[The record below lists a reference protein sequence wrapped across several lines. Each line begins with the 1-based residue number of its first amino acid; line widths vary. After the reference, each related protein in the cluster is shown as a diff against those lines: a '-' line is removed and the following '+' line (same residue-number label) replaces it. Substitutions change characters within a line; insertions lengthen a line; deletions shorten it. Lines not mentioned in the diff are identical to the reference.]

1 MTFTVESKSQLA
13 KLLATENI
21 SIEHQKISTAK
32 FDPKNRVLYC
42 PIWEN
47 MSGDLYDLLM
57 GHEVGHALYTPPEGW
72 HDAISG
78 RGRNFKGFLNVVED
92 ARIEK
97 KIKRRYPGL
106 NTSFIRGYEN
116 LLERD
121 FFGIKNRDVNAL
133 SFIDRLNIYFK
144 TSNLTNIDFSE
155 EELKM
160 VRQVENCETWEDVL
174 RITEVVFD
182 YSKDEQFE
190 TQQAMQS
197 MSGQSNDEFDDYDY
211 DESDEEGDNDADGES
226 DFGET
231 RDIDSDE
238 ENEDADSGEM
248 KAESGEEGEE
258 QEEQKRGKELNRF
271 KESSLDNSKEDF
283 QPNCSTDET
292 FRKLET
298 QLVSSECKPYIYTTI
313 PEPILE
319 NIITPASRVHQLL
332 EECYFTASPEAI
344 TRANEQLRQ
353 FRSKNERY
361 VGLLAKEF
369 EMKKAARAFAK
380 AKTSSTGDIDINKL
394 YKYQSDDNIFRKMM
408 RVPKGKSHGLVL
420 LLDRSGSMSDNMAGS
435 LEQIMVL
442 ALFCRKVN
450 IPFVVYGFGN
460 SSQGRNADFP
470 EERGMPTKK
479 CFTKK
484 LGDISLEYVYLRE
497 YINSN
502 MGNAEFNRCLRNIV
516 RLKESYESRWSRRP
530 DSEHL
535 SNTPLNEALVALVPI
550 TEKFRK
556 VNNLDLVNL
565 VIVHDGDADST
576 NARWVEFETGDGNT
590 RLVPNR
596 FYAANENVF
605 VREKNKQIQFDPK
618 IDHYESVRKV
628 FFDYFRAK
636 TGAKIFGFFI
646 AGKGRQLRFALTNR
660 YYDKNGEDVMTV
672 TNRQLSGNPYT
683 MYRYKYEKSPLVD
696 SLVSRIKDE
705 KFVESKNPGYDGFY
719 IIPGGDD
726 LTIHD
731 EGLVVNGNVTASK
744 LKTAFLKMNKKKQVN
759 RIMVSRFIEGIAA

>member
-72 HDAISG
+72 HDALSG

-106 NTSFIRGYEN
+106 NNSFIRGYTN

-121 FFGIKNRDVNAL
+121 FFGIKNRDVNGL

-144 TSNLTNIDFSE
+144 TSNLTNINFSE

-190 TQQAMQS
+190 TQQSMQS
-197 MSGQSNDEFDDYDY
+197 MSGQSDDEFDDYDYDY
-211 DESDEEGDNDADGES
+211 DESDEEGDNDADGQS
-226 DFGET
+226 NFGET
-231 RDIDSDE
+231 RDINGGE
-238 ENEDADSGEM
+238 ENEDADSNQSQA
-248 KAESGEEGEE
+248 KSGEDGEE
-258 QEEQKRGKELNRF
+258 QENKSNSNQLNRF
-271 KESSLDNSKEDF
+271 KDSSLSKEDF

-292 FRKLET
+292 FRQLET
-298 QLVSSECKPYIYTTI
+298 QLVSSECKPYIYTTM

-319 NIITPASRVHQLL
+319 NIITPAKRVHQLI
-332 EECYFTASPEAI
+332 EECYFTNDVTAT
-344 TRANEQLRQ
+344 TRANENLRQ

-380 AKTSSTGDIDINKL
+380 AKTSNTGDIDINKL

-460 SSQGRNADFP
+460 SFPGRGADFP
-470 EERGMPTKK
+470 EEKDTTPKT

-484 LGDISLEYVYLRE
+484 TGDIALEHVFLRE

-516 RLKESYESRWSRRP
+516 RLKESYETRWSRRP

-556 VNNLDLVNL
+556 VNNLELVNL

-576 NARWVEFETGDGNT
+576 NSRWVQVDVSDVNS

-596 FYAANENVF
+596 FYAKNENVF

-618 IDHYESVRKV
+618 IEHYESIRKV
-628 FFDYFRAK
+628 FFDYYREK
-636 TGAKIFGFFI
+636 TGSKIFGFFI
-646 AGKGRQLRFALTNR
+646 AGKGKQLRYALTNR
-660 YYDKNGEDVMTV
+660 YYDKNGEDVVTV
-672 TNRQLSGNPYT
+672 TNRQLNVAPHNV
-683 MYRYKYEKSPLVD
+683 YRYKYDKSPLVD
-696 SLVSRIKDE
+696 SLVTRIKDE

-731 EGLVVNGNVTASK
+731 EGLVVNGNVTAFK
-744 LKTAFLKMNKKKQVN
+744 LKSAFLKMNKKKQVN
-759 RIMVSRFIEGIAA
+759 RIMVSRFIDGIAA